1 MGNSI
6 KPQDGPQ
13 TSFLSS
19 SGDIVIYG
27 GSAGGGKTFGLLME
41 PLRHI
46 HISDFGAVIFRR
58 TSTQVRNEGGLWDT
72 SKQIY
77 PHARGDPKESVL
89 KWVFKSGANVKFAHI
104 EHDKNT
110 YDWQGSQIP
119 LICFDELT
127 HFEESMFWYM
137 LSRNRSACG
146 IKPYVR
152 ATTNPLAGS
161 WVGKLISWWIDEDGF
176 PCLERSGIIRWF
188 IRINDEIIWADTK
201 AKLLELYPDLLPKSL
216 TFIPA
221 KLSDNKI
228 LEEIDPGYRANL
240 MALPLVERERLLG
253 GNWKIRPAAGM
264 YFRRE
269 WFEVVDKAPHGTA
282 VRYWD
287 TAASEPT
294 ALNPDPDWTAGL
306 KIIERGNI
314 TYITDLRHIQEKSA
328 GVEELI
334 IHTASVDG
342 VDTSIVM
349 EQEPGGSGKTVID
362 HYAKMLKGYKFH
374 GVPSTKSKELRAG
387 PASAAAENGLVKIVR
402 AEWNETFLNEVEAF
416 PESNHDDIVDSFSG
430 AFNELDIKPPQIKS
444 IPTSVGGGSLGR
456 LRG

>member
-1 MGNSI
+1 MTRI
-6 KPQDGPQ
+6 GPQ
-13 TSFLSS
+13 SGPQEQFLSS
-19 SGDIVIYG
+19 PCDIVLYG
-27 GSAGGGKTFGLLME
+27 GAAGGGKSYALLLE
-41 PLRHI
+41 PLRNI
-46 HISDFGAVIFRR
+46 NTKGFNTVIFRR
-58 TSTQVRNEGGLWDT
+58 TFTQIRNVGGLWET
-72 SKQIY
+72 SEDIY
-77 PHARGDPKESVL
+77 PYARGTPKESVL
-89 KWVFKSGANVKFAHI
+89 TWNFNQFGTSVKFAHI
-104 EHDKNT
+104 EHEKNKFD
-110 YDWQGSQIP
+110 YQGAQIP
-119 LICFDELT
+119 LIEFDELT
-127 HFEESMFWYM
+127 QFTESQFFYL
-137 LSRNRSACG
+137 LSRNRSTCG
-146 IKPYVR
+146 VKPYVR

-161 WVGKLISWWIDEDGF
+161 WVGKLISWWIGEDGF
-176 PCLERSGIIRWF
+176 PILVRSGAIRWF
-188 IRINDEIIWADTK
+188 IRINDELVWGNTK
-201 AKLLELYPDLLPKSL
+201 EELILNHPDSIPKSFTFIAAKLE
-216 TFIPA
+216 
-221 KLSDNKI
+221 DNKI
-228 LEEIDPGYRANL
+228 LEEKDPGYRGNL
-240 MALPLVERERLLG
+240 MSLPLVERERLLG

-416 PESNHDDIVDSFSG
+416 PESNHDDIVDAFSG

>member
-1 MGNSI
+1 MGGSI
-6 KPQDGPQ
+6 KPQLGPQ
-13 TSFLSS
+13 ELFLSS
-19 SGDIVIYG
+19 SADITIYG

-77 PHARGDPKESVL
+77 THAHGDPKESVL

-137 LSRNRSACG
+137 LSRNRSTCG
-146 IKPYVR
+146 IKPYIR

-161 WVGKLISWWIDEDGF
+161 WVAKLISWWIDEDGF

-188 IRINDEIIWADTK
+188 IRISDEIIWANTK
-201 AKLLELYPDLLPKSL
+201 SKLLELYPDLLPKSL

-253 GNWKIRPAAGM
+253 GNWKICPAAGM
-264 YFRRE
+264 YYRRE
-269 WFEVVDKAPHGTA
+269 WFEIVDKAPKGVA

-287 TAASEPT
+287 TAATEPS
-294 ALNPDPDWTAGL
+294 ASNKNPDWTAGL
-306 KIIERGNI
+306 KLMESGNI
-314 TYITDLRHIQEKSA
+314 TYVVDVRHVQKKSA
-328 GVEELI
+328 GVEDLI

-342 VDTSIVM
+342 ANTKIVM
-349 EQEPGGSGKTVID
+349 EQEPGGSGKIVID
-362 HYAKMLKGYKFH
+362 HYAKLLMKYSFH
-374 GVPSTKSKELRAG
+374 GVLSTKAKETRAG
-387 PASAAAENGLVKIVR
+387 PSSAAAENGLVKIVR
-402 AEWNETFLNEVEAF
+402 GDWNNAFLDELEAF
-416 PESNHDDIVDSFSG
+416 PEGAHDDIVDAFSG
-430 AFNELDIKPPQIKS
+430 AFNVLDIKPRQIKS
-444 IPTSVGGGSLGR
+444 IPTSAGGSVSGR
-456 LRG
+456 LRA